1 MAERRLILLGLGLL
15 VAAALYLLW
24 GLRGPYGFIL
34 SLRATRM
41 AALIVVGA
49 AIGAATVMFQTVAAN
64 RLLTPG
70 IVGFDAM
77 FVLIQTL
84 LVLMLG
90 GIGYTALP
98 LIPKFAI
105 ETLALAGAATLL
117 FSAILRQGA
126 GDIIRLVLTGVIF
139 GILMRGLATFLQR
152 ILDPSEFAIVQTASI
167 ASFTAIDPVQL
178 AIAAPLLLAAL
189 TAGWRLAPAL
199 DVAELGR
206 DRARALGLD
215 HDRLVLQ
222 ALALIAA
229 LVAVATA
236 LAGPMT
242 FLGLLAA
249 SLAGSLLDTHRHHLL
264 LPGAA
269 VLGAL
274 ILVAGQFLF
283 ERLLGLQSTLAV
295 IVEFLGGMVF
305 LMLVLR
311 RRAT

>member
-1 MAERRLILLGLGLL
+1 MAERRLLLLGLGLL

-24 GLRGPYGFIL
+24 GLRSPYGFIL
-34 SLRATRM
+34 SLRATKLT
-41 AALIVVGA
+41 ALVVVGA
-49 AIGAATVMFQTVAAN
+49 AVGAATVMFQTVASN

-84 LVLMLG
+84 LVLSLG
-90 GIGYTALP
+90 GIGFTALP
-98 LIPKFAI
+98 QIPKFAI
-105 ETLALAGAATLL
+105 ETLVLSGAATLL
-117 FSAILRQGA
+117 FGAILRRGA
-126 GDIIRLVLTGVIF
+126 GDMTRLVLTGVIV
-139 GILMRGLATFLQR
+139 GILMRGLSTFLQR
-152 ILDPSEFAIVQTASI
+152 ILDPSEFAIVQTASV
-167 ASFTAIDPVQL
+167 ASLTAIDPVQL
-178 AIAAPLLLAAL
+178 AIAAPLLLATLAV
-189 TAGWRLAPAL
+189 GYRMAPAL
-199 DVAELGR
+199 DVAGLGR
-206 DRARALGLD
+206 DRARALGVD
-215 HDRLVLQ
+215 HDRLVLKT
-222 ALALIAA
+222 LALIAA

-249 SLAGSLLDTHRHHLL
+249 SLAASLLDTHRHHLL
-264 LPGAA
+264 LPAA
-269 VLGAL
+269 ALLGAL